1 MGGEPMIL
9 LHRYRLGRL
18 VGVGG
23 FARVYLATDLQLN
36 RSVAIKVLNPDLLH
50 ANQSGD
56 FRRRFKDEAQAVA
69 ALDHPNILGIFDNG
83 ETADTVFLVMP
94 FVEGGSL
101 ADRLRAAGRLTPQ
114 QAATYITQAAAAL
127 DHAHRRG
134 LIHRDIKPQNMLLRA
149 EDDRLLLADFGIAKL
164 LREASSAQSRSAIV
178 GTLAYMAPEQFQGQT
193 SPAVDVYAL
202 GCLLFQLLTGEV
214 PYAGATE
221 QIMYGHMMA
230 PIPSIVERSGGGI
243 APAVQEVIERTL
255 AKDPRQRY
263 LSTGDLA
270 RAFAAALQAETQRVA
285 PIQQMPSLLA
295 PGPMPSSRG
304 LWWFLG
310 ATGAVLVT
318 LLLIIALL
326 IRSQQSP
333 TPTATLAA
341 ARLPSSTVT
350 SPITPTQTPIFALSP
365 TSALAIAA
373 TSVPT
378 VRPTNTLA
386 PTATIQPTVTI
397 PPIAAV
403 PTLQGGKIYRDSQM
417 RFSFSVPSSWIQI
430 QAAGSEVAFQSPA
443 PSGTIPATINVVLEK
458 LPSNTVTLEEYDQA
472 GEANLRQTFSDYR
485 LISSTKVTFAG
496 RPAYMRVYTATIAGR
511 VLQLQQVY
519 TVDGDVAYLMTGG
532 SPVESF
538 GQNASTFDQ
547 IIATFVIGR

>member
-1 MGGEPMIL
+1 MGD
-9 LHRYRLGRL
+9 
-18 VGVGG
+18 
-23 FARVYLATDLQLN
+23 ARVRA
-36 RSVAIKVLNPDLLH
+36 
-50 ANQSGD
+50 
-56 FRRRFKDEAQAVA
+56 E
-69 ALDHPNILGIFDNG
+69 
-83 ETADTVFLVMP
+83 
-94 FVEGGSL
+94 
-101 ADRLRAAGRLTPQ
+101 RLRWAAAGVRS
-114 QAATYITQAAAAL
+114 
-127 DHAHRRG
+127 
-134 LIHRDIKPQNMLLRA
+134 
-149 EDDRLLLADFGIAKL
+149 AKL

-243 APAVQEVIERTL
+243 APAVQEVIERAL